1 MPRSLLEP
9 LLEACVDDVPLHTS
23 LQGGPCADLPP
34 ASPEAVPHPS
44 MVNRL
49 LDKIMLSAPKEQVER
64 LHAKLERM
72 EKEEPEEMKIKECL
86 KHLKS
91 VECVRLIDCLAISH
105 ILNDEKILI
114 ASKVVDENID
124 AYWERL
130 TNELSN
136 DLTKSVDL
144 LEK

>member
-1 MPRSLLEP
+1 
-9 LLEACVDDVPLHTS
+9 
-23 LQGGPCADLPP
+23 
-34 ASPEAVPHPS
+34 
-44 MVNRL
+44 
-49 LDKIMLSAPKEQVER
+49 MLSAPKEQVER